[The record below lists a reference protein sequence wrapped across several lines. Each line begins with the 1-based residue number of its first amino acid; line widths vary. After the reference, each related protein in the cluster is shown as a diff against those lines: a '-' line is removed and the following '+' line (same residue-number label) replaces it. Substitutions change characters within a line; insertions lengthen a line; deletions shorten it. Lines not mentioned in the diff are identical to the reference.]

1 MISFLFSARPTLPAA
16 LGLSSALDLVAR
28 DRELISCKSLKS
40 KIYASLDVD
49 ELIRGGLRMS
59 GLPHSPHALVTGG
72 GRGIGRA
79 IAATLAQAGAVVT
92 VLGRNRALLDEA
104 VAAGAAHFAVVAD
117 VADQAA
123 VGAAMAEAAAR
134 QPIDILIANA
144 GAAES
149 APFAKSDAA
158 LFRRMMDVNFMG
170 VVHAVQAV
178 LPAMRERPCG
188 RIVAVASTAG
198 LKGYA
203 YVSAYSAAKHAVVG
217 LVRSL
222 ALELAST
229 RITVNAV
236 CPGFT
241 DTDLVAGSIDN
252 IMKKT
257 GRSHAQAVA
266 ELAKHNPQG
275 RLVTPAEV
283 ADTVLWLCGE
293 GADAI
298 TGQAIAVAGGEI

>member
-1 MISFLFSARPTLPAA
+1 
-16 LGLSSALDLVAR
+16 
-28 DRELISCKSLKS
+28 
-40 KIYASLDVD
+40 
-49 ELIRGGLRMS
+49 MS
-59 GLPHSPHALVTGG
+59 GLPRSSHALVTGG

-79 IAATLAQAGAVVT
+79 IASALVQAGATVT
-92 VLGRNRALLDEA
+92 VLGRNRATLDEA
-104 VAAGAAHFAVVAD
+104 VAAGAAHFASVAD
-117 VADQAA
+117 VADQASVSAA
-123 VGAAMAEAAAR
+123 VAEASAR

-158 LFRRMMDVNFMG
+158 LFQRMMDVNFMG
-170 VVHAVQAV
+170 VVHAIQAV
-178 LPAMRERPCG
+178 LPIMKDRPHG
-188 RIVAVASTAG
+188 RIIAVASTAG

-229 RITVNAV
+229 GVTVNAV

-241 DTDLVAGSIDN
+241 DTDLLAGSIDY

-257 GRSHAQAVA
+257 GRSHEQAVA
-266 ELAKHNPQG
+266 ELARYNPQG

-293 GADAI
+293 GAGAI
-298 TGQAIAVAGGEI
+298 TGQAIAVAGGEV

>member
-1 MISFLFSARPTLPAA
+1 
-16 LGLSSALDLVAR
+16 
-28 DRELISCKSLKS
+28 
-40 KIYASLDVD
+40 
-49 ELIRGGLRMS
+49 MS
-59 GLPHSPHALVTGG
+59 GLPRSSHALVTGG

-79 IAATLAQAGAVVT
+79 IASSLAQAGATVT
-92 VLGRNRALLDEA
+92 VLGRHRAALDDA
-104 VAAGAAHFAVVAD
+104 VAAGAAHFAAVAD

-123 VGAAMAEAAAR
+123 VSAAVAEAAGR
-134 QPIDILIANA
+134 QPIDILVANA
-144 GAAES
+144 GIAES
-149 APFAKSDAA
+149 APFGKSDAA
-158 LFRRMMDVNFMG
+158 LFRRMMDINFMG
-170 VVHAVQAV
+170 VVHTIQAA
-178 LPAMRERPCG
+178 LPSMRDRPYG

-229 RITVNAV
+229 GVTVNAV

-257 GRSHAQAVA
+257 GRSREQAVA
-266 ELAKHNPQG
+266 ELSRHNPQG

-293 GADAI
+293 GAGAI
-298 TGQAIAVAGGEI
+298 TGQAIAVAGGEV

>member
-1 MISFLFSARPTLPAA
+1 
-16 LGLSSALDLVAR
+16 
-28 DRELISCKSLKS
+28 
-40 KIYASLDVD
+40 
-49 ELIRGGLRMS
+49 MS
-59 GLPHSPHALVTGG
+59 GSLHSQHALVTGG
-72 GRGIGRA
+72 GRGIGRE
-79 IAATLAQAGAVVT
+79 IASVLVGAGATVT
-92 VLGRNRALLDEA
+92 VLGRNRGILDQA
-104 VAAGAAHFAVVAD
+104 VATGSAHFVITAD
-117 VADQAA
+117 VADQVAVSAA
-123 VGAAMAEAAAR
+123 IAEVAAR

-149 APFAKSDAA
+149 APFAKSDAV

-178 LPAMRERPCG
+178 LPAMRERDHG
-188 RIVAVASTAG
+188 RIVAIASTAG

-222 ALELAST
+222 ALELAT
-229 RITVNAV
+229 TDITVNAV

-241 DTDLVAGSIDN
+241 DTDLIAGSIDN
-252 IMKKT
+252 IIKKT
-257 GRSHAQAVA
+257 GRSHEQAVA

-283 ADTVLWLCGE
+283 ADAVLWLCGE
-293 GADAI
+293 GAGAI

>member
-1 MISFLFSARPTLPAA
+1 
-16 LGLSSALDLVAR
+16 
-28 DRELISCKSLKS
+28 
-40 KIYASLDVD
+40 
-49 ELIRGGLRMS
+49 MS
-59 GLPHSPHALVTGG
+59 GLPHSLHALVTGG
-72 GRGIGRA
+72 GRGIGRE
-79 IAATLAQAGAVVT
+79 IASTLARAGVTVT
-92 VLGRNRALLDEA
+92 VLGRNRAALDDA
-104 VAAGAAHFAVVAD
+104 VAAGAAHFASVAD
-117 VADQAA
+117 VAEQAA
-123 VGAAMAEAAAR
+123 ISAAVTEAAAR

-149 APFAKSDAA
+149 APFARSDAA

-170 VVHAVQAV
+170 VVYAAQAV
-178 LPAMRERPCG
+178 LPAMKERPYG

-222 ALELAST
+222 ALELAGT
-229 RITVNAV
+229 RVTVNAV

-241 DTDLVAGSIDN
+241 DTDLLTGSIDT
-252 IMKKT
+252 IMKRT
-257 GRSHAQAVA
+257 GRSHEQAVA

-293 GADAI
+293 GARAI

>member
-1 MISFLFSARPTLPAA
+1 
-16 LGLSSALDLVAR
+16 
-28 DRELISCKSLKS
+28 
-40 KIYASLDVD
+40 
-49 ELIRGGLRMS
+49 MS
-59 GLPHSPHALVTGG
+59 GLPRSSHALVTGG

-79 IAATLAQAGAVVT
+79 IASALVGAGATVT
-92 VLGRNRALLDEA
+92 VVGRHRAALEGA
-104 VAAGAAHFAVVAD
+104 VAAGDAHFAEVAD

-123 VGAAMAEAAAR
+123 IGAAIAAATVR

-144 GAAES
+144 GIAES

-158 LFRRMMDVNFMG
+158 LFRRMMDVNLMG
-170 VVHAVQAV
+170 VVYAAQAA
-178 LPAMRERPCG
+178 LPTMKDRPYG
-188 RIVAVASTAG
+188 RIVAIASTAG

-222 ALELAST
+222 ALEFAGSGV
-229 RITVNAV
+229 TVNAV

-257 GRSHAQAVA
+257 GRSREQAIA
-266 ELAKHNPQG
+266 ELSRHNPQG

-283 ADTVLWLCGE
+283 ANAVLWLCSE
-293 GADAI
+293 GAGAI
-298 TGQAIAVAGGEI
+298 TGQAIAVAGGEV

>member
-1 MISFLFSARPTLPAA
+1 
-16 LGLSSALDLVAR
+16 
-28 DRELISCKSLKS
+28 
-40 KIYASLDVD
+40 
-49 ELIRGGLRMS
+49 MS
-59 GLPHSPHALVTGG
+59 GLPHSLHALVTGG

-79 IAATLAQAGAVVT
+79 IASGLVQAGATVT
-92 VLGRNRALLDEA
+92 VIGRNRATLDET
-104 VAAGAAHFAVVAD
+104 VAAGDAHFVGVAD

-123 VGAAMAEAAAR
+123 VDAAIAAAAGR

-144 GAAES
+144 GIAES

-158 LFRRMMDVNFMG
+158 LFRRMMDVDFMG
-170 VVHAVQAV
+170 VVHAIQAV
-178 LPAMRERPCG
+178 LPAMKDRPYG

-203 YVSAYSAAKHAVVG
+203 YASAYSAAKHAVIG

-222 ALELAST
+222 ALELVST
-229 RITVNAV
+229 RVTVNAV

-241 DTDLVAGSIDN
+241 DTDLLASSIDN

-257 GRSHAQAVA
+257 GRSHQQAVT
-266 ELAKHNPQG
+266 ELSRHNPQG
-275 RLVTPAEV
+275 RLITPAEV

-293 GADAI
+293 GAGAI
-298 TGQAIAVAGGEI
+298 TGQAIAVAGGEV

>member
-1 MISFLFSARPTLPAA
+1 
-16 LGLSSALDLVAR
+16 
-28 DRELISCKSLKS
+28 
-40 KIYASLDVD
+40 
-49 ELIRGGLRMS
+49 MS
-59 GLPHSPHALVTGG
+59 GLPRSSHALVTGG

-79 IAATLAQAGAVVT
+79 IAATLARSGATVT
-92 VLGRNRALLDEA
+92 VLGRNRATLDEA
-104 VAAGAAHFAVVAD
+104 VAAGDAHFAVVAD

-123 VGAAMAEAAAR
+123 VNAAISQAASR

-144 GAAES
+144 GIAES

-158 LFRRMMDVNFMG
+158 LFRRMMDVDFMG
-170 VVHAVQAV
+170 VVHAIQAV
-178 LPAMRERPCG
+178 LPAMKDQPYG

-203 YVSAYSAAKHAVVG
+203 YASAYSAAKHAVVG

-222 ALELAST
+222 ALELAMT
-229 RITVNAV
+229 RVTVNAV

-241 DTDLVAGSIDN
+241 DTDLLTGSIDN

-266 ELAKHNPQG
+266 DLSRHNPQG
-275 RLVTPAEV
+275 RLVSPAEV

-293 GADAI
+293 GASAI
-298 TGQAIAVAGGEI
+298 TGQAIAVAGGEV

>member
-1 MISFLFSARPTLPAA
+1 
-16 LGLSSALDLVAR
+16 
-28 DRELISCKSLKS
+28 
-40 KIYASLDVD
+40 
-49 ELIRGGLRMS
+49 MS
-59 GLPHSPHALVTGG
+59 GSPHSLHALVTGG
-72 GRGIGRA
+72 GRGIGRE
-79 IAATLAQAGAVVT
+79 IASALVHAGLTVT
-92 VLGRNRALLDEA
+92 VLGRNRAKLDEA
-104 VAAGAAHFAVVAD
+104 VAAGAAHFAGVAD

-123 VGAAMAEAAAR
+123 VSAAVAEAAAR

-144 GAAES
+144 GIAES
-149 APFAKSDAA
+149 APFARSDAA

-170 VVHAVQAV
+170 VVYAAQAV
-178 LPAMRERPCG
+178 LPAMKERPYG
-188 RIVAVASTAG
+188 RIVAIASTAG

-222 ALELAST
+222 ALEFAST

-241 DTDLVAGSIDN
+241 DTDLLTGSIDT

-257 GRSHAQAVA
+257 GRSHEQAVA
-266 ELAKHNPQG
+266 ELARHNPQG

-283 ADTVLWLCGE
+283 ANTVLWLCGE
-293 GADAI
+293 GAGAI
-298 TGQAIAVAGGEI
+298 TGQAIAVAGGEV

>member
-1 MISFLFSARPTLPAA
+1 
-16 LGLSSALDLVAR
+16 
-28 DRELISCKSLKS
+28 
-40 KIYASLDVD
+40 
-49 ELIRGGLRMS
+49 MS
-59 GLPHSPHALVTGG
+59 GLPHSPHALITGG
-72 GRGIGRA
+72 GRGIGRE
-79 IAATLAQAGAVVT
+79 IASVLARAGATVT
-92 VLGRNRALLDEA
+92 VLGRDRARLDEA
-104 VAAGAAHFAVVAD
+104 VATGAAHFAGVAD
-117 VADQAA
+117 VADQVA
-123 VGAAMAEAAAR
+123 VGTAISEAAAR
-134 QPIDILIANA
+134 RPIDILIANA
-144 GAAES
+144 GMAES

-170 VVHAVQAV
+170 VVHVIQAA
-178 LPAMRERPCG
+178 LPSMKGKPYG
-188 RIVAVASTAG
+188 RIVAIASTSG

-222 ALELAST
+222 ALELANT
-229 RITVNAV
+229 PITVNAV

-241 DTDLVAGSIDN
+241 DTDLVAGSIDT

-257 GRSHAQAVA
+257 GRDHEQAIA

-275 RLVTPAEV
+275 RLVRPAEV

-293 GADAI
+293 GASAI